1 MTRRQ
6 SAMKRNKPDSFGTK
20 LNQLTLPARQSLGQ
34 GLGCWQ
40 QLPRIHK
47 VGLLVLLPA
56 WLLLLIWQPAP
67 SPIAT
72 PVTGS
77 LSLPLSSAEKREIP
91 VPDGGKRLDHTL
103 AQGETLAALF
113 RQWQLPGHDLIALV
127 RAEPSYKPLSNLR
140 AGQDLT
146 LVLNGD
152 GQLHYLEVR
161 DKGLLLNAF
170 RRMGQEFSMLTTQ

>member
-1 MTRRQ
+1 MSRRP
-6 SAMKRNKPDSFGTK
+6 STTKRKQPESFGTK
-20 LNQLTLPARQSLGQ
+20 VNQLTLPARQ
-34 GLGCWQ
+34 GLGCALQCWQ
-40 QLPRIHK
+40 RIPRLHK
-47 VGLLVLLPA
+47 TGLLILLPV
-56 WLLLLIWQPAP
+56 WLLLLAWQPAP
-67 SPIAT
+67 VLAPA

-77 LSLPLSSAEKREIP
+77 LSLSLSPAVVREIP

-146 LVLNGD
+146 LVLNAD
-152 GQLHYLEVR
+152 GQLHYLEIR

-170 RRMGQEFSMLTTQ
+170 RRMGQEFSILATP

>member
-1 MTRRQ
+1 MRR
-6 SAMKRNKPDSFGTK
+6 SKPDSFSTK
-20 LNQLTLPARQSLGQ
+20 LNLLTLPARQRLGQ
-34 GLGCWQ
+34 ALGSWQ
-40 QLPRIHK
+40 RLPRIHK
-47 VGLLVLLPA
+47 AGLLILLPA
-56 WLLLLIWQPAP
+56 WLLLLTWQPGPTPLAV
-67 SPIAT
+67 

-77 LSLPLSSAEKREIP
+77 LILPLSAAEKREIP